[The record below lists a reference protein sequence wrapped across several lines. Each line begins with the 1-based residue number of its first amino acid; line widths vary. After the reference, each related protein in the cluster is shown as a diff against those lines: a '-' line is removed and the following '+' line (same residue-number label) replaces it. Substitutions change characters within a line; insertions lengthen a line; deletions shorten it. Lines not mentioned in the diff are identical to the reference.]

1 MADNPVRLRF
11 SSKVALVSGAGS
23 GIGRAIAEGLGREGA
38 SVALLGRTRSKL
50 EETAERLPPKRSLV
64 ITGMHED
71 PLDAARAVRSAVEAF
86 GGLDVLV
93 NNAGVFIGG
102 TAADTPDEDWR
113 VAIAANLTGPFL
125 LGREAL
131 PHLRRR
137 RGSIVNVGST
147 LGTRSIPG
155 ALPYAVAKA
164 GLAMLTTATALEEA
178 PNGVRVNAVAPGVV
192 DTPIHRTRIGDDPAA
207 ITGFLEE
214 MGALHPLGRIG
225 KPEEVAAAVIFLAS
239 EDSAWTTGAVLP
251 VDGGMLL
258 KNDK

>member
-11 SSKVALVSGAGS
+11 AHKVALVSGAGS
-23 GIGRAIAEGLGREGA
+23 GIGRAVAEGLAREGA

-64 ITGMHED
+64 IEGMHED
-71 PLDAARAVRSAVEAF
+71 PLDAARAVRSTVEAF

-102 TAADTPDEDWR
+102 TAAGTTDEDWR
-113 VAIAANLTGPFL
+113 LALANLTGPFL
-125 LGREAL
+125 LTREAL
-131 PHLRRR
+131 PPLRRR

-147 LGTRSIPG
+147 LGSRPIPG
-155 ALPYAVAKA
+155 ALPYAVSKA
-164 GLAMLTTATALEEA
+164 GLAMLTIATALEEA
-178 PNGVRVNAVAPGVV
+178 PNRVRVNAVAPGIV
-192 DTPIHRTRIGDDPAA
+192 DTPILQRRSREAA
-207 ITGFLEE
+207 EISDYLEE
-214 MGALHPLGRIG
+214 MGRLHPLGRVG
-225 KPEEVAAAVIFLAS
+225 KPEEVAAAIIFLAS

-251 VDGGMLL
+251 VDGGILI